1 MASPEEERCYSA
13 TPSPVMSTAPSCTLT
28 RMSSFDE
35 LPAGG
40 SRLGDV
46 LVVGG
51 CGFLGQHVVK
61 FLLKEPTRGS
71 ITVMCRSPFKNLQD
85 GVNYEIGDVTNLDH
99 VRHVMSKSKPKVI
112 INTASPH
119 AYKDHE
125 LVPNIFKVNIN
136 GNQNLLQAAVETGTV
151 QVYVYT
157 SSAPIVASPG
167 GGYDHADESTPT
179 LAEPKLIKGDP
190 YHVAKAMGDKI
201 VREANGKHGIRTC
214 CIRPTALYGEGDGQM
229 IGPVIKALE
238 NGNTGVWM
246 GYNDIEMDVVYV
258 GHVAIAHILAAKG
271 MITEI
276 SDPHATKISGE
287 AFNITD
293 DQPSPPLTFFR
304 KYWALAGDERP
315 LNTVWY
321 IPPPMVL
328 ILAHMAEWFVWATTW
343 GKLRPQDLILER
355 MEFILYTRTYSVK
368 KARER
373 LGFVPWK
380 DQPYANQD
388 AAVKGAVESY
398 LSPEYHGPVK
408 TGVLPSWPAV
418 PFKLISETG
427 ALTMSS
433 IPPSHHCIAA
443 ARYMAQ
449 THNTIFRALNSIY
462 HHAPL
467 VSPGTAEAASLLA
480 YCVITYEFMHHH
492 QVVEEQV
499 YFPAIEAASG
509 ITGLMNENV
518 TQHLAMELGMEAF
531 RRYAENTRQ
540 GGYSGEKLRELIMGF
555 KEAYE
560 KHQHEEIAT
569 ILELGGKVNSAVMK
583 ECDMLFR
590 NEAERQSDVYK
601 AAPFVLSA
609 QDSTF
614 VFDSST
620 SHPYLY
626 NNRISRF
633 FIPIFVYYCMYGRH
647 ASAWAFAPSTVRG
660 EPKPL
665 PSQSRAGGKGRGEL
679 GQFID
684 GVEIYEK
691 ALKMGVGSAWR
702 WVEELREASPKP
714 SRHVVVTLAVVGIAW
729 LLFA

>member
-1 MASPEEERCYSA
+1 MASLEEEQCSSE
-13 TPSPVMSTAPSCTLT
+13 TPSPVISTAPSCTFT
-28 RMSSFDE
+28 RISSFE
-35 LPAGG
+35 QLPTSG
-40 SRLGDV
+40 SQLGNV

-51 CGFLGQHVVK
+51 CGFLGHHVVK
-61 FLLKEPTRGS
+61 FLLKESTCGS
-71 ITVMCRSPFKNLQD
+71 ITVMCRSPFKNLYD
-85 GVNYEIGDVTNLDH
+85 GVNYEIGDITNLDH
-99 VRHVMSKSKPKVI
+99 VRHVVRKSMPKVI

-167 GGYDHADESTPT
+167 GCYDHADETTPT

-190 YHVAKAMGDKI
+190 YHVAKAFGDKI
-201 VREANGKHGIRTC
+201 VREANGKHGILTC

-238 NGNTGVWM
+238 DGNTGVWM
-246 GYNDIEMDVVYV
+246 GYNDVEMDVVYV

-271 MITEI
+271 VLTEK
-276 SDPHATKISGE
+276 SDPYATKISGE

-304 KYWALAGDERP
+304 KFWALAGDERP
-315 LNTVWY
+315 LSTVWY

-328 ILAHMAEWFVWATTW
+328 IMAHMAEWFVWATTW

-355 MEFILYTRTYSVK
+355 MEFILYTRTYSIK
-368 KARER
+368 KAREK

-388 AAVKGAVESY
+388 AALKGAMECY
-398 LSPEYHGPVK
+398 LSSEYHGPVK
-408 TGVLPSWPAV
+408 TLTPPSWPAI

-433 IPPSHHCIAA
+433 IPPSHHCITA

-462 HHAPL
+462 HHALL
-467 VSPGTAEAASLLA
+467 VSPGTDEAASLLA
-480 YCVITYEFMHHH
+480 YCAITYEFMHHH
-492 QVVEEQV
+492 QIIEEQV

-509 ITGLMNENV
+509 ITGLMSENV

-531 RRYAENTRQ
+531 RRYAENTRK
-540 GGYSGEKLRELIMGF
+540 GEFSGEKLRDLIMVF
-555 KEAYE
+555 KDAYE
-560 KHQHEEIAT
+560 KHQHEEITT
-569 ILELGGKVNSAVMK
+569 ILELGGKVESAVMK

-590 NEAERQSDVYK
+590 RESERQSDVYK

-609 QDSTF
+609 QDRTF

-626 NNRISRF
+626 KNPISRF

-647 ASAWAFAPSTVRG
+647 ASAWAFAPSTARG
-660 EPKPL
+660 QPKPL
-665 PSQSRAGGKGRGEL
+665 PSQSRTGEKGRGEM
-679 GQFID
+679 GQNID
-684 GVEIYEK
+684 GIEIYEK

-702 WVEELREASPKP
+702 WVEELREAWLKP
-714 SRHVVVTLAVVGIAW
+714 SWQIVVPFAMIGIAW